1 MPAAVVLGGRREAES
16 EREEELAGGAC
27 LRPAE
32 RIVAQ
37 EGGVELGLFRIS
49 N

>member
-1 MPAAVVLGGRREAES
+1 MTYLQNLTIAM
-16 EREEELAGGAC
+16 AC
-27 LRPAE
+27 LQLIKKLKGQKANGE